1 MKGRVFTKMSNL
13 KIQKNL
19 SQEEGTFLSRVRKDF
34 AKNKVLYLIVLL
46 PLAYYIIFHYV
57 PMYGVIIGFKKYKP
71 ALGILGSDWADYFGF
86 GQFVRF
92 FKNRYFFRLLGNTLR
107 ISLYSL
113 LFGFPAPILLALL
126 LNELSNKHFV
136 KTVQT
141 VTYLPHFISLVVMCG
156 IIKTFTGTNG
166 VVTNLMAQFTDDNT
180 SLLLKPEM
188 FTGMYVATNIWQECG
203 WGSIIYLSALSG
215 IDQSLYEA
223 CTIDGGG
230 RLRQAWHI
238 TLPGILPTIVI
249 LFIMRMG
256 TVLGVGYEKI
266 ILLYNEFTYKTADVI
281 STYTYREGLINSNYS
296 YATAVGLFNSV
307 VNIIFLCVA
316 NAISRKV
323 TETSL
328 W

>member
-1 MKGRVFTKMSNL
+1 MSKPTMQTKL
-13 KIQKNL
+13 HH
-19 SQEEGTFLSRVRKDF
+19 EDGTFLSRVRKDF
-34 AKNKVLYLIVLL
+34 AKNKTLYLIVLL
-46 PLAYYIIFHYV
+46 PLIYYIIFHYV
-57 PMYGVIIGFKKYKP
+57 PMYGIIIAFKKYKP
-71 ALGILGSDWADYFGF
+71 AFGIFGSDWASHLGF

-92 FKNRYFFRLLGNTLR
+92 FGNRYFFRLLGNTLK
-107 ISLYSL
+107 ISLTAL
-113 LFGFPAPILLALL
+113 VFGFPAPILLALL
-126 LNELSNKHFV
+126 LNEISNKRFV

-141 VTYLPHFISLVVMCG
+141 VTYLPHFVSLVVMCG

-166 VVTNLMAQFTDDNT
+166 VITNLIAQITGDST
-180 SLLLKPEM
+180 SILLKPEM
-188 FTGMYVATNIWQECG
+188 FTGMYVLTNIWQECG

-223 CTIDGGG
+223 CEIDGGG

-256 TVLGVGYEKI
+256 SILGVGYEKI

-281 STYTYREGLINSNYS
+281 STYTYREGLINANYS

-307 VNIIFLCVA
+307 VNIIFLCAA